1 MTVDSR
7 ELPHSAGEPELIA
20 ALDRFG
26 QDFIAARE
34 GAAAVLELAER
45 RPDCGLAQVY
55 AALLHFY
62 AQSTAHA
69 AAHVRPLLARA
80 AALPLHRR
88 ERLLAE
94 AVGRAT
100 GGDYTAAAARCEAIA
115 AEWPRDVAAAKFG
128 EFMFYLA
135 PDYARHRRYMEGVA
149 AANAGNS
156 HVEAMH
162 AFALEMA
169 GEYSRAEQ
177 VAETALAHD
186 ADTPWAHHA
195 LAHLCLNRGRLD
207 DGRAVLRRA
216 APSWDAHV
224 RSMQCH
230 NWWHLALFDVA
241 ALDLEAARAVYDRR
255 IWGFVPDDPQ
265 EHIDAISLLWRL
277 ELAGADAGD
286 AWAPIAAA
294 VTARAGDPIFPFLSA
309 HYGYALARAGQH
321 DAAAAPLAALRAH
334 GERATGD
341 AARAWRVGVSL
352 VQGVVAFAAGDC
364 GRAATLLE
372 PLLPDM
378 PCAGGSDAQND
389 LFRQTCLAAW
399 LATGRRAAARAFLE
413 QRIRDRPPLPLEQ
426 RWQGL
431 AG

>member
-1 MTVDSR
+1 MD
-7 ELPHSAGEPELIA
+7 LPHSASEPDLVA

-26 QDFIAARE
+26 PDFIAARE
-34 GAAAVLELAER
+34 GAAGVLELAAR

-62 AQSTAHA
+62 VQSTAHA
-69 AAHVRPLLARA
+69 AAFVRPLLARA

-94 AVGRAT
+94 AVGLAAD
-100 GGDYTAAAARCEAIA
+100 GDYTGAAARCEAIA

-135 PDYARHRRYMEGVA
+135 PDYARHRRFLEGVA

-169 GEYSRAEQ
+169 GAYERAEQ

-186 ADTPWAHHA
+186 PDTPWAHHA

-207 DGRAVLRRA
+207 EGRAVLRRA

-241 ALDLEAARAVYDRR
+241 ALDLDAARTVYTQR

-265 EHIDAISLLWRL
+265 EHVDAISLLWRM

-294 VTARAGDPIFPFLSA
+294 VAPRAGEAIFPFLSA
-309 HYGYALARAGQH
+309 HYGYALARAGQY
-321 DAAAAPLAALRAH
+321 DAVAAALAALRAH
-334 GERATGD
+334 ASRCTGD
-341 AARAWRVGVSL
+341 AARVWRIGLPL
-352 VQGVVAFAAGDC
+352 VQGVVAFAAGD
-364 GRAATLLE
+364 GARAATLLE
-372 PLLPDM
+372 PLLPEM
-378 PCAGGSDAQND
+378 AHAGGSDAQND

-413 QRIRDRPPLPLEQ
+413 QRLRDRPALPLEQ
-426 RWQGL
+426 RWLAL

>member
-1 MTVDSR
+1 MG
-7 ELPHSAGEPELIA
+7 ELPHSATEPDLVA

-26 QDFIAARE
+26 LNFIAARE

-62 AQSTAHA
+62 AQSTAQA

-80 AALPLHRR
+80 AALPLNER

-94 AVGRAT
+94 AVGDAA
-100 GGDYTAAAARCEAIA
+100 GGDYTGAAARCEAIA
-115 AEWPRDVAAAKFG
+115 AEWPRDLAAAKFG

-135 PDYARHRRYMEGVA
+135 PDYARHLRFMAGVA
-149 AANAGNS
+149 AANPGLS

-169 GEYSRAEQ
+169 GEYGRAEQ
-177 VAETALAHD
+177 VAAAALGHD
-186 ADTPWAHHA
+186 PDTPWAHHA

-207 DGRAVLRRA
+207 DGRRVLQAA

-241 ALDLEAARAVYDRR
+241 ALDLDAAWNVYRQR

-265 EHIDAISLLWRL
+265 EHVDAISLLWRL

-294 VTARAGDPIFPFLSA
+294 IAPRAGEAVFPFLSA
-309 HYGYALARAGQH
+309 HYAYALTRAGEH
-321 DAAAAPLAALRAH
+321 ATAAAAQAALRDHAS
-334 GERATGD
+334 RCSGD
-341 AARAWRVGVSL
+341 AARIWRIGLPL
-352 VQGVVAFAAGDC
+352 VQGVVAAAAGDHA
-364 GRAATLLE
+364 RAATLLE

-399 LATGRRAAARAFLE
+399 LATGRRAAARAFLA
-413 QRIRDRPPLPLEQ
+413 QRIGDRSALPLEQ
-426 RWQGL
+426 RWLAL